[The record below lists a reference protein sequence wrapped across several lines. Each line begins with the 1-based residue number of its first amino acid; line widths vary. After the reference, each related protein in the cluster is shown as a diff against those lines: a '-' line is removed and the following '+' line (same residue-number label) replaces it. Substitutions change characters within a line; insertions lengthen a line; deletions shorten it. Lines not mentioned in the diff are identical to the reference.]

1 MPRIAPVDAA
11 TAGAETAATLGA
23 IKTKVGMIP
32 NLHATFA
39 NAPAVLKGYLGFS
52 DALSGGLLTAKQRG
66 IIALA
71 VAQVNQCHYC
81 LSAHTLIGK
90 GAGLSPDAIRAA
102 RKGTGADAADAAIA
116 TLAVRLVETRGQ
128 LSDADLVEARNAGID
143 DARIV
148 EVVANVALNVLTNFT
163 NNVAATDID
172 FPVVELAL
180 AD

>member
-1 MPRIAPVDAA
+1 MPRITPVNAA
-11 TAGAETAATLGA
+11 TADPDIATTLGA

-39 NAPAVLKGYLGFS
+39 NAPAVLTGYLGFS
-52 DALSGGLLTAKQRG
+52 NALSGGVLTAKQRE

-102 RKGTGADAADAAIA
+102 RQGTGLDAPDAALAA
-116 TLAVRLVETRGQ
+116 LAVRLVETRGQ
-128 LSDADLVEARNAGID
+128 VSDADLA
-143 DARIV
+143 DARSAGLGDAAII
-148 EVVANVALNVLTNFT
+148 EVVANVAINVLTNFT

-172 FPVVELAL
+172 FPVVELTIAN
-180 AD
+180 

>member
-1 MPRIAPVDAA
+1 MPRITPVNAA
-11 TAGAETAATLGA
+11 NANPDVAATLGA

-39 NAPAVLKGYLGFS
+39 NAPAALKGYLGFS
-52 DALSGGLLTAKQRG
+52 EALTSGVLTAKQRG
-66 IIALA
+66 IVSLA
-71 VAQVNQCHYC
+71 VGQANQCQYC

-102 RKGTGADAADAAIA
+102 RQGTGIDAADAAVA
-116 TLAVRLVETRGQ
+116 ALAVRLIETRGQ
-128 LSDADLVEARNAGID
+128 VNDADLAEARSAGLD
-143 DARIV
+143 DAAII

-172 FPVVELAL
+172 FPVVELTIAN
-180 AD
+180 